1 MKLMK
6 NALFAAT
13 VGLAVLSTGCVVYPS
28 GSATVELQG
37 GPYTCHAYGVGGRHW
52 VITGPNRNNVR
63 ARAVEACMNGGGVG
77 CYIPRGGC
85 SPW

>member
-1 MKLMK
+1 MKAIK
-6 NALFAAT
+6 TALSAT
-13 VGLAVLSTGCVVYPS
+13 TLALIVVASGCTVYPS
-28 GSATVELQG
+28 GHAQVHAHG